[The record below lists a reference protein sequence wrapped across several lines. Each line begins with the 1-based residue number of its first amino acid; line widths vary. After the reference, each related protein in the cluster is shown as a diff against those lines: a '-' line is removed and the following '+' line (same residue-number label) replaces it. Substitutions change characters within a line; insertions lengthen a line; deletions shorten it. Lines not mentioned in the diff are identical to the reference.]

1 MADSEISR
9 TVSSITRE
17 NLHSVAAAFL
27 QAKAVSSAASAANQS
42 SDRDDDNIDPAL
54 AIWREWLT
62 AHQEFVRLCRLQ
74 QRLETRLFRSVGFP
88 RVKLQVSGQDGP
100 IFATT
105 DEEIDWWLNGTAF
118 AEDRANAKAELSSQ
132 VDKWNAADGRLGYSR
147 ARIAEEAASK
157 IAIELAETLWKTA
170 ATSIDG
176 ATTKLHAMLA
186 QGEPGSDYSEFP
198 WDQIRSVLTDLLT
211 ISAGTRPP

>member
-88 RVKLQVSGQDGP
+88 RVKLQISGRDEP

-105 DEEIDWWLNGTAF
+105 DEEIDRWLNGTAF
-118 AEDRANAKAELSSQ
+118 AEDRARAKAELSSQ
-132 VDKWNAADGRLGYSR
+132 VEKWNAADGRLGYSR
-147 ARIAEEAASK
+147 ARMAEDAASK
-157 IAIELAETLWKTA
+157 IAIGLAETLWKTA

-186 QGEPGSDYSEFP
+186 QGEPGSDYNEFP